1 MSRLSFL
8 LISAAVL
15 FQGGGV
21 ARAAPPSR
29 MEIAYELSRNGS
41 ALADIVERLEH
52 ADGKYQLIETW
63 KGRGLYALLGTAK
76 RSSRGAVGAD
86 GLRPFEFSDE
96 RTGRNTSRAS
106 FDWSAKTLTMQY
118 KGDPQ
123 TVPMPANA
131 QDRLSFLLAFAFVPP
146 GAEPVGVSVADGGSI
161 STYVFEVVARERVKT
176 PAGEF
181 DAVKLARRKDGPED
195 RRSTEI
201 WLAASRGH
209 VPVRILVTEKDGTR
223 LDQVAVRISSP

>member
-1 MSRLSFL
+1 MSRWFFL
-8 LISAAVL
+8 LTSGLVVVMGGRAAL
-15 FQGGGV
+15 
-21 ARAAPPSR
+21 AAPPSR
-29 MEIAYELSRNGS
+29 MEITYELSRNGS
-41 ALADIVERLEH
+41 ALADIIENLQH
-52 ADGKYQLIETW
+52 GDGKYELIETW

-76 RSSRGAVGAD
+76 RSSRGAVAPD
-86 GLRPFEFSDE
+86 GLRPIEFSDE
-96 RTGRNTSRAS
+96 RTGRKTSRAS

-131 QDRLSFLLAFAFVPP
+131 QDRLSFLLAFAFAPP
-146 GAEPVGVSVADGGSI
+146 GPKPVGVSVADGGSI

-181 DAVKLARRKDGPED
+181 DAVKLSRRKDGPED
-195 RRSTEI
+195 RRSTDI
-201 WLAASRGH
+201 WLAPSRGN

-223 LDQVAVRISSP
+223 LDQVAVRISAP